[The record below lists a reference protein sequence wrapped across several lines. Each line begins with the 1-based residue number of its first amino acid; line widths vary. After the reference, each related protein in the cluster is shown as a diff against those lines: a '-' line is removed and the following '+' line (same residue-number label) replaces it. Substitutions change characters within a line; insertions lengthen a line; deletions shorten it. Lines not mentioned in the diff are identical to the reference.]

1 MSGCIGSAYRYRG
14 AGRCQL
20 VSCPIRQLGGTWGN
34 ASLLQSSV
42 FSLVVDDEVDAALES
57 PKRSRPD
64 ASEWWHEP

>member
-1 MSGCIGSAYRYRG
+1 MGVLVARTAYRG
-14 AGRCQL
+14 ACSCQL